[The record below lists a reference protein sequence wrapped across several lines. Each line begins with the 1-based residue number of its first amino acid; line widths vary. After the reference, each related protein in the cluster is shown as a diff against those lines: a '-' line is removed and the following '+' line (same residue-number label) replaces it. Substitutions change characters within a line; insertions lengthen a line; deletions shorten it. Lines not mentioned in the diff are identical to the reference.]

1 MGLLKQIKKDA
12 MGNRTKIQDA
22 PSRELEQLLN
32 RLFYLPKNIDEET
45 AFVKHVMTRGLEQQ
59 ERVGLHA
66 SALIAS
72 DNKFCVR
79 EQVLSLIYRQNQGEQ
94 FHVGLL
100 RIFEEGNA
108 IHEKWQRLFIRGGY
122 AKALDCDTS
131 RMNKDYMISFTPD
144 IIATIPEVSDEP
156 MVVEIK
162 SMNSF
167 AYKKQAR
174 HVSGQKQ
181 LQWYLYL
188 TGLNKGFVL
197 AESKNDQ
204 EFRVEL
210 VDYDK
215 EEVIPMIERA
225 EETKYNYNRLIKHKK
240 MVPRPSKRH
249 IQIRH
254 FVKLVQ

>member
-22 PSRELEQLLN
+22 PSRELEQLQN
-32 RLFYLPKNIDEET
+32 RLFYQPKNIDEET

-108 IHEKWQRLFIRGGY
+108 IHEKWQRLFIRGVY

-188 TGLNKGFVL
+188 TGLN
-197 AESKNDQ
+197 
-204 EFRVEL
+204 
-210 VDYDK
+210 
-215 EEVIPMIERA
+215 
-225 EETKYNYNRLIKHKK
+225 
-240 MVPRPSKRH
+240 
-249 IQIRH
+249 
-254 FVKLVQ
+254 